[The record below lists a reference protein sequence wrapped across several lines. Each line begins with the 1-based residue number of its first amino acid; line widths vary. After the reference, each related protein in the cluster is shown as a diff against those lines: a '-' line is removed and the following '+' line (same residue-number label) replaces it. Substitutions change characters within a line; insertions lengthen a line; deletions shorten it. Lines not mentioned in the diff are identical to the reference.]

1 MSSVVSVLWDV
12 IQLIVLSIVFVALLS
27 AVVGWLAFVWVWVT
41 RMTKQYQLSKAI
53 LEEQEAQKELEL
65 AKGATTQYLEDPS
78 A

>member
-1 MSSVVSVLWDV
+1 MHILVDV
-12 IQLIVLSIVFVALLS
+12 ICWIVLSIVLLALVS

-53 LEEQEAQKELEL
+53 LEEQEAQKALEL
-65 AKGATTQYLEDPS
+65 SKGASSQYLEDPS